1 MAEELASKADPLT
14 PRSSLSNQPHLQRVL
29 GLWSAAAIVVGT
41 VIGSGIFLVPGRMIA
56 EVGSTRNLFFVWIL
70 GGLLT
75 LFGALT
81 YAELAAAMPEAGGE
95 YVFLSEAYGPFWG
108 YLYSWTQLAV
118 AKSGSIATLGSGFYL
133 YLSVFFPTLGK
144 PVFVLHY
151 PIGPGGGPLEVH
163 YGQLIAIAVIIVL
176 CAINYVGVEAGGHF
190 QVFITAVKMILI
202 AGVIVIGLFSGHGDF
217 HHFHESAGVSHGFAG
232 FFAALVGA
240 LWAYDGWNNVSMV
253 SSEIR
258 NPERNLPRALILG
271 TLAVIA
277 TYILINIAY
286 FYVLGPAEVAQTS
299 QVAAGMMAR
308 LFGSV
313 GAKAVTIAVMISIL
327 AALNGSILSGA
338 RVPYAMARDGYF
350 FRALGV
356 VHPKFKTPSFS
367 MVVLCLWS
375 CALILSGWYEQ
386 LYEFVIFGSWILY
399 AMTAASVFVL
409 RRKKPNMPRPYHV
422 LGYPV
427 VPAFFVLVACVL
439 LVSTLLHS
447 PRESFMGLGFMALG
461 IPLYF
466 HFRRARR
473 KHFENGPIA

>member
-1 MAEELASKADPLT
+1 VPGSG
-14 PRSSLSNQPHLQRVL
+14 RPHLERVL
-29 GLWSAAAIVVGT
+29 GVWSAVSLVIGT
-41 VIGSGIFLVPGRMIA
+41 VIGSGIFLVPRHMIA

-70 GGLLT
+70 GGVLS

-133 YLSVFFPTLGK
+133 YLSVFFPVLGK
-144 PVFVLHY
+144 PLFTLHY
-151 PIGPGGGPLEVH
+151 PIGPGGGPLEIH
-163 YGQLIAIAVIIVL
+163 CGQLVAIAIILIL
-176 CAINYVGVEAGGHF
+176 CAINYVGVEAGGNF
-190 QVFITAVKMILI
+190 QVFITALKMLLI
-202 AGVIVIGLFSGHGDF
+202 AGVILIGLFSGHGDF
-217 HHFHESAGVSHGFAG
+217 HHFRESAGVSHGFSG

-253 SSEIR
+253 SSEIK
-258 NPERNLPRALILG
+258 NPQRNLPRALILG

-277 TYILINIAY
+277 TYILINVAY
-286 FYVLGPAEVAQTS
+286 FYVLSPAEVAQLP

-308 LFGSV
+308 LFGSI
-313 GAKAVTIAVMISIL
+313 GARAITVAVMISIL

-356 VHPKFKTPSFS
+356 VHPRFKTPSFS
-367 MVVLCLWS
+367 MVVLCFWS
-375 CALILSGWYEQ
+375 CVLILSGWYEQ

-409 RRKKPNMPRPYHV
+409 RRKKPGMPRPYRV
-422 LGYPV
+422 TGYPL
-427 VPAFFVLVACVL
+427 VPAFFVLVAGVL

-461 IPLYF
+461 IPFYF
-466 HFRRARR
+466 HFRRVRR
-473 KHFENGPIA
+473 NAL